1 MPMLRLPRMGDAP
14 KMFSLEEAN
23 ALVPTLELEFGRVAR
38 LRDELRALVEAMG
51 GADASVDVLQNGAE
65 PPAGLELEAG
75 RLKAVADEI
84 AAAVERVT
92 GLGCL
97 VKDLDLGLVDFYA
110 VIDDEP
116 VFLCWQF
123 GEPQVAHW
131 HAIEEGYTGRRPI
144 EGVEYRPPEFLN

>member
-1 MPMLRLPRMGDAP
+1 MGEP
-14 KMFSLEEAN
+14 TRIFTLEEAN
-23 ALVPTLELEFGRVAR
+23 ELVPALELEFGRVAR
-38 LRDELRALVEAMG
+38 LRDELKALVEAMG

-65 PPAGLELEAG
+65 PPRGLEAEAV
-75 RLKAVADEI
+75 RLRAVADEI

-92 GLGCL
+92 ELGCL

-131 HAIEEGYTGRRPI
+131 HAIEEGYSGRKPI
-144 EGVEYRPPEFLN
+144 AGVEYRPPEFLN